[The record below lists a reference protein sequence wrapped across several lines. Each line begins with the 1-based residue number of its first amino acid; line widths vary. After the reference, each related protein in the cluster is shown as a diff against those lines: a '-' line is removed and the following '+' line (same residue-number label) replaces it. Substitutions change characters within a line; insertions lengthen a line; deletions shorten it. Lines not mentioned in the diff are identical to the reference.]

1 MRRVRERVFEIGIS
15 GRAFFRATQ
24 ETKQDMEQE
33 PDTETDRG
41 EDMLA
46 LRDVTRADLPLFFT
60 FQQDAD
66 ANYMAAFTA
75 KDPTDWNAFLAH
87 WNRILDD
94 AAITN
99 QTILYNRKVIGHVA
113 SFEQMG
119 QREVTYWL
127 DRAHWGQGLATRA
140 LAEFLRHF
148 TVRPLFARAVKD
160 HVASLRVLAK
170 CGFVIVGE
178 DSGFANARGQE
189 VEEFV
194 LELRAD
200 AGPSGN
206 EG

>member
-46 LRDVTRADLPLFFT
+46 LRDVTRADLPLFFA

-75 KDPTDWNAFLAH
+75 KDPADWNAFLAH

-94 AAITN
+94 AAIIN
-99 QTILYNRKVIGHVA
+99 QTILYHGKVIGHVA

-127 DRAHWGQGLATRA
+127 DRATG
-140 LAEFLRHF
+140 
-148 TVRPLFARAVKD
+148 ARGWQHRRWRSFCAISLCVP
-160 HVASLRVLAK
+160 SLRGRSKTMWLRCAYWR
-170 CGFVIVGE
+170 
-178 DSGFANARGQE
+178 NAG
-189 VEEFV
+189 
-194 LELRAD
+194 
-200 AGPSGN
+200 S
-206 EG
+206 